1 MTNQTNEELRA
12 KILKEALV
20 KYDSETG
27 FNITIGIETIM
38 RLFQSHTNKAISDV
52 LDRLL
57 HNSKRPICLCDTP
70 YKNGVVSV
78 DAIQQERN
86 KLKGDK

>member
-1 MTNQTNEELRA
+1 MTNQTNEELRRA
-12 KILKEALV
+12 IGDVIAYCKVDRISGNEATRQV
-20 KYDSETG
+20 MY
-27 FNITIGIETIM
+27 
-38 RLFQSHTNKAISDV
+38 LFQSHTNKAISDV